1 MSITIKTKEEIAILR
16 EGGRRLALILK
27 ELEAAVRPGRTAAEL
42 NTLAEKLVR
51 EGGDKSAFLNYK
63 PYGAKRPYPA
73 SLCVSINDEV
83 VHGIPNEGEKILKE
97 GDIVS
102 LDMGLIHEGLY
113 TDMAVTVSVGKIDE
127 SAAKLLQVTEE
138 ALAKGIATARAGNRV
153 GDISYAV
160 ESHIKSVAPSFG
172 IVEELAGHGVG
183 YKVHEDPYVPNY
195 GKKNSGPVLKVG
207 MVIAIEPMVNEG
219 GKAVVLSIDGYTYKT
234 ADGKRSAHF
243 EKTIVITEGDA
254 EILTKL

>member
-1 MSITIKTKEEIAILR
+1 MTITIKTKEEIAILR
-16 EGGRRLALILK
+16 EGGRRLAEILEK
-27 ELEAAVRPGRTAAEL
+27 LKAAVRPGRTAAEL
-42 NTLAEKLVR
+42 NMLAERLVV
-51 EGGDKSAFLNYK
+51 EGGDCSAFLNYK

-83 VHGIPNEGEKILKE
+83 VHGIPNETEKILKE

-102 LDMGLIHEGLY
+102 LDMGLIHKNLY
-113 TDMAVTVSVGKIDE
+113 TDMAVTVPVGTIDE
-127 SAAKLLQVTEE
+127 SVEKLLEVTEA
-138 ALAKGIATARAGNRV
+138 ALAKGIAAARAGSRV

-160 ESHIKSVAPSFG
+160 ESFVRSAGANFG

-195 GKKNSGPVLKVG
+195 GKKNTGPILKAG

-219 GKAVVLSIDGYTYKT
+219 SKAVVLSSDGYTYKT

-243 EKTIVITEGDA
+243 EKTVAITTGDA
-254 EILTKL
+254 EILTVL